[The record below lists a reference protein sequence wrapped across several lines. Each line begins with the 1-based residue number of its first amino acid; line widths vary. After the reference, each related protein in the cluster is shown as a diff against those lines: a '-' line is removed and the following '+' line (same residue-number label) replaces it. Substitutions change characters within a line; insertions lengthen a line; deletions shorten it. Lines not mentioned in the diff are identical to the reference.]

1 MQLTPKQV
9 EYFAAMES
17 TFNTPGWTLM
27 RQGWEV
33 ERDGLY
39 QIVFFNAKSLEDING
54 ARVRYGILNELI
66 TLPEEVLRQKQE
78 VLDQPD
84 EDELE

>member
-1 MQLTPKQV
+1 MKLTPQQV
-9 EYFAAMES
+9 EYFAAMEG

-27 RQGWEV
+27 RQGWEA

-39 QIVFFNAKSLEDING
+39 QIVFFNAKSLEDINN

-66 TLPEEVLRQKQE
+66 TLPEEISRQKQE
-78 VLDQPD
+78 ALDQPD

>member
-1 MQLTPKQV
+1 MKLSPKQV
-9 EYFAAMES
+9 EYFAAMEG

-33 ERDGLY
+33 ESDGLS
-39 QIVFFNAKSLEDING
+39 QIVFFNAKSLEDINN
-54 ARVRYGILNELI
+54 ARVRYSILNELI
-66 TLPEEVLRQKQE
+66 TLPEEILRQKQE

>member
-1 MQLTPKQV
+1 MKLTPQQV
-9 EYFAAMES
+9 EYFAAMEG

-33 ERDGLY
+33 ERDGLS
-39 QIVFFNAKSLEDING
+39 QIVFFNAKSLEDINN
-54 ARVRYGILNELI
+54 ARVRYGILNELV
-66 TLPEEVLRQKQE
+66 TLPEMIERQKQE